1 MFDVEYAVLRKKLL
15 IKKASIAGEKN
26 MKIKLAIL
34 EKDQNY
40 LSRIVSV
47 FSTKY
52 ADKFEVYSFTDQD
65 VALSTLENA
74 KIDVLVASDTFEI
87 DVKNLPKR
95 CGFAYFVDSIDV
107 ETVNDQRAISK
118 FQKVDLIYKQILSIF
133 SENAGNVSGLK
144 LGDDSAKIIAFQ
156 SVSGGCGSSTMAA
169 ACALHYAAQGKKVLY
184 LNLEKFG
191 SSDSFFTAEGQFDMS
206 DIIFAIKSKKTNL
219 SLKLESCVKQDPKGV
234 YFYSQSKIALDMLE
248 LTSDDILTL
257 INEIKL
263 MGSYN
268 IVILDLDFS
277 LDKESLKILRLTHSI
292 VWVGDGSD
300 ISNSKIFRAFNA
312 LSTMEQNADAP
323 LTNRL
328 HLIYNKFSSKTGKTI
343 DEIGIKSVGGNQRFE
358 HATTEMV
365 LNQVAP
371 KDMFDKII

>member
-1 MFDVEYAVLRKKLL
+1 
-15 IKKASIAGEKN
+15 

-95 CGFAYFVDSIDV
+95 CGFAYFVDSMDV

>member
-300 ISNSKIFRAFNA
+300 ISNGKIFRAFNA